1 MVIVTDGYFDWKE
14 NEIAKEIIFFFKMS
28 AFLEFI
34 YESTHCKEK
43 YILQLQSTKYEINK
57 FKTKDGDAIELKLM
71 INLIFSLTKEQSFSY
86 QKTPQKPKKHTST
99 NKKILNNNLI
109 A

>member
-1 MVIVTDGYFDWKE
+1 MVIVTDGYVDWKE
-14 NEIAKEIIFFFKMS
+14 NEIAKEIIFFFKNVCILRVYLRINS
-28 AFLEFI
+28 LQ
-34 YESTHCKEK
+34 EK

-99 NKKILNNNLI
+99 NKKIFNNISI